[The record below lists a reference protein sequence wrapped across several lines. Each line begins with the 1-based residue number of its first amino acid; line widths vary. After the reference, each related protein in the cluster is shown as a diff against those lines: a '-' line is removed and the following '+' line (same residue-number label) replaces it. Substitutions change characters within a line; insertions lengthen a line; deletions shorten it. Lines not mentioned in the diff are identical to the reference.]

1 MLELGFS
8 VCVPAPEFTLFDEVS
23 TFLSATLSLRLLV
36 EWYIENPIKPTV
48 TITKLIFREL
58 SLRYKQ
64 F

>member
-48 TITKLIFREL
+48 TITKL
-58 SLRYKQ
+58 
-64 F
+64 